1 VIKPE
6 EMLKK
11 TMAMAKSIDQV
22 KSGYV
27 AVGLPVEKA
36 SSKVY
41 KNGETV
47 VSVGAVHEYGAAGMT
62 KRSFLRMP
70 FIVKKGTLDKVTA
83 LQFQEVFE
91 NGKGI
96 SQALGLIGTAAVN
109 VVQEAFTTR
118 GFGQWPDISQMT
130 KDRKGGSS
138 QVLIDTGI
146 LRGSITYVVRGL

>member
-47 VSVGAVHEYGAAGMT
+47 VSVGAVHEYGAAGMP

-70 FIVKKGTLDKVTA
+70 FIVKKNTIDKVTA

-109 VVQEAFTTR
+109 VVQDAFTTR
-118 GFGQWPDISQMT
+118 GFGQWPDISQRT
-130 KDRKGGSS
+130 KDIKGSA